1 METKEEKKSIKERK
15 EREGKK
21 ISGKE
26 KKTKIW
32 ECKDEIKIEKGKTG
46 RRWRES
52 QNKKNIRKGRRKK

>member
-15 EREGKK
+15 ERWKENKREG
-21 ISGKE
+21 

-32 ECKDEIKIEKGKTG
+32 ECKDETKIEKGKTG

-52 QNKKNIRKGRRKK
+52 QNEKNIRKGKRKK